1 MVRPEVQ
8 EQKTNQVKPGITP
21 EYSYLQGD
29 PKSYFYQ
36 KFKANQSKYLNDEMW
51 AEAAKRGESDLLTY
65 YIQENEKADNQ
76 NLLNGH
82 INNERINIASKIDEY
97 TNVLDYDGYIAALAN
112 ATLDDTDKTRQER
125 YVKDYQGNDIAYN
138 NGQKYTD
145 KEWNEEILKS
155 QFERYDA
162 LILEEY
168 KANRDWWQVAAENL
182 FAIPASVTMRI
193 LTGASRFIGDIYN
206 IGEGLLNVMFN
217 WSGDDSI
224 DSKFLYAFQND
235 DWLQQCVGD
244 MSQVIQDIEKR
255 YTNIVDAVKL
265 YDDPQSGGMNSWG
278 QSYAGIVD
286 SIGYM
291 LPSIMLNAG
300 LASAMKAAGTVPK
313 TVQGFSAIRKGAHSV
328 NKLAAISK
336 IASRGFFYLG
346 VEGGNIAEKVQ
357 TAQLKGISY
366 KDLNAGEVLL
376 NATLKTVGQMLVE
389 DALSAIMGLSATDKA
404 LYGSSYEAGRV
415 ANKAIG
421 DVTATGGSAFLQTI
435 GRGLKGSLKE
445 GLEETLQDLSDG
457 LIDYAFSGLG
467 TNLSEVYAESGAD
480 KVNIKNLVQSFILG
494 AATSIVIGAFQN
506 LEYIPEK
513 NRATY
518 EGADGKAYKMGFFQ
532 TLNFNA
538 AMQTLNEWSNTIS
551 DNGAK
556 PEARLNAAYRMAAAI
571 DTMTPLF
578 RSWSETELATA
589 NSLLMSSAMAK
600 AAKEQNKQLY
610 VAPDFAQKLYAS
622 FVTNNI
628 ELDKKYIA
636 PKKSLKEKLLASF
649 NNLKDKFKKH
659 NVSEVKNIVTVEMAD
674 NDVNLPTESTQKIK
688 RLAKTAGAKA
698 VVTTDTDLTSQDGDI
713 LYVPEKLAIKGDV
726 PTILQ
731 GAGFDKV
738 IDVVTKALDK
748 DTRNYI
754 RNLFRKLSGD
764 KKADYDTAMK
774 ALLFDKTFYTQ
785 LLLNSENTEN
795 AIKILSQID
804 KIINQPAL
812 SGLKEGTITQDAYNT
827 LMKKVKENMTQGLKE
842 YCTKFVLV
850 DLDNIS
856 NDVLSAEDKK
866 EIRQYASVMFSEACY
881 SMIDKTQTPNKS
893 KIELL
898 DEAIDI
904 FTNSN
909 PELNARL
916 KEAIRSNDIK
926 ERTDAIATLTYQANY
941 SRGFGDKIILLPI
954 DRDKVNFTDES
965 QLDKFESLFN
975 YKSYQDIVN
984 GKFTVKDISKE
995 VKELIKTSNGKY
1007 SLKDITSTRLL
1018 LRDLL
1023 VKLTD
1028 YTFTIDISTGQLLK
1042 IYESKIIKQNYL
1054 SNPQLV
1060 IDDIKNGK
1068 IKTLRDIVLPQYI
1081 GDESSPF
1088 FRLGL
1093 FTKLPS
1099 AIANC
1104 SLTIDNTLPND
1115 ISGQYSQDYN
1125 TIEINPKYNLAELF
1139 NTILHE
1145 ATHATQSIIRYMYN
1159 KDISAGRASK
1169 VEGGNPEKLAGSFT
1183 FEEAK
1188 RLNKYLSENYPITYQ
1203 FINMQNSNVNFAH
1216 VLYSLLEG
1224 EMQARLTTNT
1234 LLGTL
1239 GFTYIDKNGK
1249 TYLTDGS
1256 KEGTFEI
1263 QGFSRIVIIPNM
1275 IQPGESDTNKSSTQI
1290 FDYTKL
1296 QFIPITDTKNKEKL
1310 ELEAKYRITIDEA
1323 LIVMSNELKLNDN
1336 EYNQLLYKN
1345 LSENLKNKLA
1355 SYKPSSR
1362 VNIDGKAFSL
1372 IKEYIN
1378 SNIKPSEVFQTYNS
1392 PNAEA
1397 SYTPDNKPK
1406 RTILQEDLEK
1416 KYGLNVADTLKTVAG
1431 YLDLKGADKD
1441 SLYFGTASDATIN
1454 KLYSYDTSNLNDD
1467 EKQWFAL
1474 AKDYVKAEVKFYRD
1488 TKAWYDA
1495 KKSKKDET
1503 YVPYKKGTSKVNRQI
1518 TAEEAKGTNLEYWTK
1533 RGIYQLNPAVKQF
1546 VISTTKD
1553 FKKLPKVL
1561 QEQIKNATL
1570 TYQSLSYYVK
1580 TAANMDE
1587 YTFEHIAKAVFNN
1600 DALINLGLKN
1610 MKKLANDIE
1619 VLATLSELA
1628 FIDPEYIDEN
1638 KVMTIDEMY
1647 DTYKEI
1653 VNKSRTDKQLAKDL
1667 TKASEIAGKTKKE
1680 KGTRQMVEAHADPD
1694 TLPLM
1699 FFMHY
1704 DGTLN
1709 SIRKINNLGKLVD
1722 YNTEAKHTT
1731 FSTGGEDEDSKGTER
1746 MIEGAAAGESVTT
1759 GTTAWNWLDK
1769 FAKADIDYEY
1779 GTIEDSLDSIDRSDK
1794 EELVRNYV
1802 IDNIALKLKSMSTEE
1817 KLKNAA
1823 AAKAAMD
1830 KELKKIENM
1839 NDEALDRAY
1848 IKVLSMQATF
1858 EKEVSGKVELE
1869 SPTDIKAD
1877 TKERNLKK
1885 LKSASDTLLKRIAG
1899 MKGKFNQLPDE
1910 VKKYFAPIMSK
1921 SGKTVRGYKSDFFI
1935 PVMSKDG
1942 KKVVRWDVN
1951 EKYANLTNNEVK
1963 QILKDI
1969 RSANETLGRA
1979 FNKEEIS
1986 KLARKKAKEIL
1997 AERGKKITVDSK
2009 GQEVKTD
2016 KPQTLK
2022 EKVGKHYIVK
2032 VENQDFNFNS
2042 DSTPNKLTTDLIN
2055 TNWAEKK
2062 RMSTVQGL
2070 TNNVEK
2076 DVANGKEFFKQNA
2089 EALLSASL
2097 SDIEDTVNWFLD
2109 ARMNNADDAQIQK
2122 YQAVKGYFFYY
2133 VMSNARQGGL
2143 YENLNPNTKAR
2154 IENWLKNTVT
2164 AGATMMAIHN
2174 NMKGLL
2180 NPIEAMK
2187 QADFVI
2193 DGVPIS
2199 TNAKNEFFDAIDHGD
2214 IKLIDEAE
2222 QKVIDEVEK
2231 QRTGKKSIQ
2240 RKILM
2245 YRSLSMLSSPMTWLR
2260 NKVSNIALE
2269 NLNKLSNK
2277 IGNKIFPKH
2286 SVKGQLLLDTDIT
2299 VTFTKDGKVKF
2310 DTKDESKKGI
2320 TKEIQDFV
2328 ATNFIDNGFFD
2339 KVISNVSKYNP
2350 NDIDPKFKDKLTGEP
2365 TKEAVMSQLMLKAMY
2380 NKYYNKNMF
2389 KSKAAQ
2395 KAYQFLMKA
2404 MSDDSYVR
2412 RATMRYFG
2420 KILAEKGTD
2429 LTKGVTDGIMF
2440 DFAKAMGLA
2449 LRDYMHSDNIFN
2461 KFERM
2466 MMEKNEA
2473 VYTIYK
2479 LLVPYASSA
2488 WNWFK
2493 GMLNYSPIGLLNAIN
2508 KFRHL
2513 EDSITKNEAKWMT
2526 GDSDIPPELTEHFI
2540 RRDLGAGVI
2549 GTIGWILGAILA
2561 GLGIIG
2567 IDDDDYGVPK
2577 IRLGNLVVDISDIF
2591 GASSILS
2598 GAALVSGIKDGD
2610 LMKALNQSAQITF
2623 DSFPLM
2629 DILQND
2635 MFSTGLA
2642 DLLATKTESIALSFI
2657 PNFITYVS
2665 GATYTGK
2672 INKNTFW
2679 ARLGAKI
2686 PFVGNFLPKKVNPYD
2701 GSTGSII
2708 DIINR
2713 VVPYFS
2719 WEAATL
2725 NESKTNELGLN
2736 KTQIRGQYT
2745 INGEKFNVTGK
2756 DLQTLN
2762 ESYGKWN
2769 ANDLSKFYTNQMRV
2783 KVKTDTGYKELT
2795 YNQMT
2800 DRQRKN
2806 AVQSIMSNNAELAK
2820 IYAWTKSGNKYYAT
2834 AEMYEKLHKHG
2845 IRTNVYRGTK
2855 GFESK

>member
-97 TNVLDYDGYIAALAN
+97 ANVLDYDGYIAALAN

-168 KANRDWWQVAAENL
+168 KANRGWWQVAAENL

-217 WSGDDSI
+217 WSGDENI
-224 DSKFLYAFQND
+224 DAKFLYAFQND

-265 YDDPQSGGMNSWG
+265 YDDPQSGGMNTWG

-300 LASAMKAAGTVPK
+300 LAGAMKAAGTVPK
-313 TVQGFSAIRKGAHSV
+313 TVKGFSAIRKGAHSV

-357 TAQLKGISY
+357 SAQLKGISY
-366 KDLNAGEVLL
+366 KDLNAGEVLS

-421 DVTATGGSAFLQTI
+421 DVTATGGSAFLQTV

-457 LIDYAFSGLG
+457 LIDYAFSTFR
-467 TNLSEVYAESGAD
+467 TNLSEVHAESGAD
-480 KVNIKNLVQSFILG
+480 KVNIKNLVQSFVLG

-622 FVTNNI
+622 FVTNNT
-628 ELDKKYIA
+628 ELDKKYIT

-659 NVSEVKNIVTVEMAD
+659 NVSEVKNIVTVEMVD

-688 RLAKTAGAKA
+688 KLAKAAGAKA

-866 EIRQYASVMFSEACY
+866 EIRQYASVMFSNACY
-881 SMIDKTQTPNKS
+881 SVLNNKGAGPSKSQLEVLDGYIDNRQGDFFTPEVK
-893 KIELL
+893 
-898 DEAIDI
+898 
-904 FTNSN
+904 
-909 PELNARL
+909 ARL

-926 ERTDAIATLTYQANY
+926 ERTDAICVLSVASQNL
-941 SRGFGDKIILLPI
+941 GIGDKIVLLPVERGKI
-954 DRDKVNFTDES
+954 NLTDQS
-965 QLDKFESLFN
+965 LVAKFESLFN
-975 YKSYQDIVN
+975 YKSYQDIVD
-984 GKFTVKDISKE
+984 GKFTVKDISDE
-995 VKELIKTSNGKY
+995 VKQLIKDSNGKY
-1007 SLKDITSTRLL
+1007 SLKDIKSARLL

-1023 VKLTD
+1023 IKITD
-1028 YTFTIDISTGQLLK
+1028 YAFTLDVDSGQLLK
-1042 IYESKIIKQNYL
+1042 IYDASIVKESYRYDNSTLIT
-1054 SNPQLV
+1054 
-1060 IDDIKNGK
+1060 DIENGK
-1068 IKTLRDIVLPQYI
+1068 IKTLKDIVLADYI
-1081 GDESSPF
+1081 DNGNSAALL
-1088 FRLGL
+1088 LGK
-1093 FTKLPS
+1093 FSKIPP
-1099 AIANC
+1099 AITEAN
-1104 SLTIDNTLPND
+1104 LTIDYNLKADDGTVAY
-1115 ISGQYSQDYN
+1115 YSPANN
-1125 TIEINPKYNLAELF
+1125 TIYLNKNANRNLANE
-1139 NTILHE
+1139 ILHE
-1145 ATHATQSIIRYMYN
+1145 ATHVTQGVIKYVYN
-1159 KDISAGRASK
+1159 KDIQSGKQTYA
-1169 VEGGNPEKLAGSFT
+1169 EGGDDQGLKGSFT
-1183 FEEAK
+1183 FKEAN
-1188 RLNKYLSENYPITYQ
+1188 RFNKYLSENYPMIYQ
-1203 FINMQNSNVNFAH
+1203 YINSLENSDFAK

-1224 EMQARLTTNT
+1224 EMQARLTMDTVLN
-1234 LLGTL
+1234 TL
-1239 GFTYIDKNGK
+1239 GFSFIEKNGK
-1249 TYLTDGS
+1249 YLVTDGT

-1263 QGFSRIVIIPNM
+1263 RGFNMPQAIVPYM
-1275 IQPGESDTNKSSTQI
+1275 IQPGEETSSGYTYYMRDNKGNYKEVFHKGTKPVVVKPQRKVNFENISPEVAATQPVNNARQI
-1290 FDYTKL
+1290 IIDKYNVNPNQAKDFVYKL
-1296 QFIPITDTKNKEKL
+1296 HNIKAGTDIETALQQINKEKVDISQASQ
-1310 ELEAKYRITIDEA
+1310 EGKT
-1323 LIVMSNELKLNDN
+1323 
-1336 EYNQLLYKN
+1336 LYKAGIEFLQ
-1345 LSENLKNKLA
+1345 LSLDYFKRFIDWQNKINTQN
-1355 SYKPSSR
+1355 
-1362 VNIDGKAFSL
+1362 NIQKS
-1372 IKEYIN
+1372 
-1378 SNIKPSEVFQTYNS
+1378 
-1392 PNAEA
+1392 
-1397 SYTPDNKPK
+1397 SYT
-1406 RTILQEDLEK
+1406 
-1416 KYGLNVADTLKTVAG
+1416 
-1431 YLDLKGADKD
+1431 
-1441 SLYFGTASDATIN
+1441 SD
-1454 KLYSYDTSNLNDD
+1454 
-1467 EKQWFAL
+1467 
-1474 AKDYVKAEVKFYRD
+1474 
-1488 TKAWYDA
+1488 
-1495 KKSKKDET
+1495 SKKDEN

-1518 TAEEAKGTNLEYWTK
+1518 TAEEAKGTNLEYWTR

-1587 YTFEHIAKAVFNN
+1587 YTFEHIAKAIFNN

-1628 FIDPEYIDEN
+1628 FINPEYIDEN

-1647 DTYKEI
+1647 DAYKEI
-1653 VNKSRTDKQLAKDL
+1653 VDKARTDKQLAKDL

-1802 IDNIALKLKSMSTEE
+1802 IDKIALKLQSMSTEE

-1823 AAKAAMD
+1823 AAKTAMD

-1848 IKVLSMQATF
+1848 VKVLSMQTTF

-1869 SPTDIKAD
+1869 SPADIKAD

-1885 LKSASDTLLKRIAG
+1885 LKNASDTLLKRIAG

-1979 FNKEEIS
+1979 FNKEEIG

-2042 DSTPNKLTTDLIN
+2042 DNTPNKLTTDLIN

-2097 SDIEDTVNWFLD
+2097 SDIEDAVNWFLD

-2320 TKEIQDFV
+2320 TQEIQNFV

-2365 TKEAVMSQLMLKAMY
+2365 TKEAIMSQLMLKAMY

-2513 EDSITKNEAKWMT
+2513 EESITKNEAKWMT

-2598 GAALVSGIKDGD
+2598 GAALLSGLKDGD

-2635 MFSTGLA
+2635 MFSNGLA

-2657 PNFITYVS
+2657 PNFITYLS

-2745 INGEKFNVTGK
+2745 INGEKFNVTGR

-2800 DRQRKN
+2800 DKQRKN

-2820 IYAWTKSGNKYYAT
+2820 IYAWTKAGNKYYAT

>member
-36 KFKANQSKYLNDEMW
+36 KFKAKQSKYLNDEMW

-82 INNERINIASKIDEY
+82 INQERINIASKIDEY
-97 TNVLDYDGYIAALAN
+97 ANVLDYDGYIAALAN

-138 NGQKYTD
+138 NGQQYTD

-168 KANRDWWQVAAENL
+168 KANRSWWQVAAENL
-182 FAIPASVTMRI
+182 FAIPASVTMR
-193 LTGASRFIGDIYN
+193 LATGFSRFVSDIYN

-217 WSGDDSI
+217 WSGDESI
-224 DSKFLYAFQND
+224 DAKFLYAFQND

-265 YDDPQSGGMNSWG
+265 YDDPKSGGMNSWG
-278 QSYAGIVD
+278 QAYAGIVD

-291 LPSIMLNAG
+291 LPSIMLNTG

-313 TVQGFSAIRKGAHSV
+313 TAQGFSAIRKGAHSV
-328 NKLAAISK
+328 DKLAAISK

-366 KDLNAGEVLL
+366 KDLNAGEVLS

-480 KVNIKNLVQSFILG
+480 KVNIKNLVQSFVLG
-494 AATSIVIGAFQN
+494 AATSIVIGTFQN

-518 EGADGKAYKMGFFQ
+518 EGTDGKAYKMGFFQ

-538 AMQTLNEWSNTIS
+538 AMQTLNDWSNTIN

-622 FVTNNI
+622 FVTNNT

-688 RLAKTAGAKA
+688 KLAKAAGAKA
-698 VVTTDTDLTSQDGDI
+698 VVTTNTDLTSQDGDI

-866 EIRQYASVMFSEACY
+866 EIRQYTSVMFSNACY
-881 SMIDKTQTPNKS
+881 SVLNNKGVGPNKS
-893 KIELL
+893 QLEIL
-898 DEAIDI
+898 DGYIDNRREGF
-904 FTNSN
+904 FT
-909 PELNARL
+909 PEVKARL
-916 KEAIRSNDIK
+916 KQALRSNDIK
-926 ERTDAIATLTYQANY
+926 ERTDAICVLSVASQNL
-941 SRGFGDKIILLPI
+941 GIGDKIVLLPVERGKI
-954 DRDKVNFTDES
+954 NLTDQS
-965 QLDKFESLFN
+965 LVAKFESLFN

-984 GKFTVKDISKE
+984 GKFTVKDISDE
-995 VKELIKTSNGKY
+995 VKQLIKDSNGKY
-1007 SLKDITSTRLL
+1007 SLKDIKSARLL

-1023 VKLTD
+1023 IKITD
-1028 YTFTIDISTGQLLK
+1028 YAFTLDVDSGQLLK
-1042 IYESKIIKQNYL
+1042 IYNASIVKESYRYDNGVLIT
-1054 SNPQLV
+1054 
-1060 IDDIKNGK
+1060 DIESGK
-1068 IKTLRDIVLPQYI
+1068 IKTLKDIVLADY
-1081 GDESSPF
+1081 
-1088 FRLGL
+1088 
-1093 FTKLPS
+1093 
-1099 AIANC
+1099 
-1104 SLTIDNTLPND
+1104 IDNGNSAALLLGKFSKIPPAITETNLA
-1115 ISGQYSQDYN
+1115 IDYN
-1125 TIEINPKYNLAELF
+1125 LTANDGTVAYYNPASNTVYLNKNTNRNLTNE
-1139 NTILHE
+1139 ILHE
-1145 ATHATQSIIRYMYN
+1145 ATHVTQDVIKYIYN
-1159 KDISAGRASK
+1159 KDIQSGKQTFAK
-1169 VEGGNPEKLAGSFT
+1169 GGDEQGFKGSFI
-1183 FEEAK
+1183 FREAN
-1188 RLNKYLSENYPITYQ
+1188 RFNKYLSENYPMIYQ
-1203 FINMQNSNVNFAH
+1203 YVNFLGNYDFSK
-1216 VLYSLLEG
+1216 VIYNLLEG
-1224 EMQARLTTNT
+1224 EMQARLTVDTVLN
-1234 LLGTL
+1234 TL
-1239 GFTYIDKNGK
+1239 GFSFIEKNGK
-1249 TYLTDGS
+1249 YLLTDGT

-1263 QGFSRIVIIPNM
+1263 RGFNMPQAIVPYM
-1275 IQPGESDTNKSSTQI
+1275 IQPGEERSSGYTYYTRDSKGNYKKMFNK
-1290 FDYTKL
+1290 
-1296 QFIPITDTKNKEKL
+1296 DTKPIEPQN
-1310 ELEAKYRITIDEA
+1310 
-1323 LIVMSNELKLNDN
+1323 
-1336 EYNQLLYKN
+1336 
-1345 LSENLKNKLA
+1345 
-1355 SYKPSSR
+1355 
-1362 VNIDGKAFSL
+1362 NIQKS
-1372 IKEYIN
+1372 
-1378 SNIKPSEVFQTYNS
+1378 
-1392 PNAEA
+1392 
-1397 SYTPDNKPK
+1397 SYTPDTKPK
-1406 RTILQEDLEK
+1406 RTVLQEDLEK

-1454 KLYSYDTSNLNDD
+1454 KLYSYDTSKLNTD

-1474 AKDYVKAEVKFYRD
+1474 AKDYVKAEAKFYKD

-1495 KKSKKDET
+1495 KKSKTDET
-1503 YVPYKKGTSKVNRQI
+1503 YVPYKKGTNKVNRQI
-1518 TAEEAKGTNLEYWTK
+1518 TVEEAKGTNLEYWTK

-1628 FIDPEYIDEN
+1628 FINPEYIDEN

-1647 DTYKEI
+1647 DAYKEI
-1653 VNKSRTDKQLAKDL
+1653 VNKARTDKQLAKDL

-1680 KGTRQMVEAHADPD
+1680 KGTKQLVEAHADPD

-1731 FSTGGEDEDSKGTER
+1731 FSTGGEDEDSKGTDR
-1746 MIEGAAAGESVTT
+1746 MIEGAVAGESVTT

-1802 IDNIALKLKSMSTEE
+1802 IDKIALKLQSMSTEE

-1823 AAKAAMD
+1823 AAKTAMD

-1839 NDEALDRAY
+1839 SDEALDRAY
-1848 IKVLSMQATF
+1848 VKVLSMQATF

-1869 SPTDIKAD
+1869 SPADIKAD

-1910 VKKYFAPIMSK
+1910 VKKYFAPVMSK
-1921 SGKTVRGYKSDFFI
+1921 SGKTVRDYKSDFFI

-1942 KKVVRWDVN
+1942 KKVIRWDVN
-1951 EKYANLTNNEVK
+1951 EKYANLTNDEVK

-1979 FNKEEIS
+1979 FNKEEIG
-1986 KLARKKAKEIL
+1986 KLARKKAKEML
-1997 AERGKKITVDSK
+1997 AEHGKKITVDSK
-2009 GQEVKTD
+2009 GQAVKTD

-2022 EKVGKHYIVK
+2022 EKVGKRYIVR

-2042 DSTPNKLTTDLIN
+2042 DTTPNKLTTDLIN

-2070 TNNVEK
+2070 TNNIEK

-2089 EALLSASL
+2089 EALLSAGL
-2097 SDIEDTVNWFLD
+2097 SDIENTANWFLD

-2122 YQAVKGYFFYY
+2122 YLAVKGYFFYY
-2133 VMSNARQGGL
+2133 ILSNTRQGGL
-2143 YENLNPNTKAR
+2143 YENLNPNIKAR
-2154 IENWLKNTVT
+2154 IENWLKNTIT

-2214 IKLIDEAE
+2214 IKLIDKAE

-2240 RKILM
+2240 RKILT
-2245 YRSLSMLSSPMTWLR
+2245 YRSFSMLSSPMTWLR

-2269 NLNKLSNK
+2269 NLNKLSSK

-2339 KVISNVSKYNP
+2339 KVISNISKYNP
-2350 NDIDPKFKDKLTGEP
+2350 NDIDSSFKDKLTGEP
-2365 TKEAVMSQLMLKAMY
+2365 TKEAIMSQLMLKAMY

-2395 KAYQFLMKA
+2395 KAYEFLMKA

-2412 RATMRYFG
+2412 RAAMRYFG

-2513 EDSITKNEAKWMT
+2513 EDSIIKNQEKWMN
-2526 GDSDIPPELTEHFI
+2526 GASDIPPELTEHFI
-2540 RRDLGAGVI
+2540 RRDLGAGTI

-2561 GLGIIG
+2561 GLGVIRL
-2567 IDDDDYGVPK
+2567 DDDDYGVPK

-2598 GAALVSGIKDGD
+2598 GAALVSGLKDGD
-2610 LMKALNQSAQITF
+2610 LMKALNQAAQVTF

-2642 DLLATKTESIALSFI
+2642 DLLATRTESIALSFI
-2657 PNFITYVS
+2657 PNFITYLS

-2719 WEAATL
+2719 WESATL
-2725 NESKTNELGLN
+2725 NETKSEALGLN

-2745 INGEKFNVTGK
+2745 INDEEFNVTGK

-2769 ANDLSKFYTNQMRV
+2769 ASDLSKFYTNQMRV
-2783 KVKTDTGYKELT
+2783 KVKTDTGYRELT

-2820 IYAWTKSGNKYYAT
+2820 IYAWTKAGNKYYAT

>member
-82 INNERINIASKIDEY
+82 INQERINIASKIDEY
-97 TNVLDYDGYIAALAN
+97 ANVLDYDGYIAALAN
-112 ATLDDTDKTRQER
+112 TTLDDTDKTRQER

-168 KANRDWWQVAAENL
+168 KANRGWWQVAAENL
-182 FAIPASVTMRI
+182 FAIPASVTMR
-193 LTGASRFIGDIYN
+193 LATGFSRFVSDVYN

-217 WSGDDSI
+217 WSGDENI
-224 DSKFLYAFQND
+224 DAKFLYAFQND

-265 YDDPQSGGMNSWG
+265 YDDPQSGGMNTWG

-313 TVQGFSAIRKGAHSV
+313 TAKGFSAIRKGAHSV

-346 VEGGNIAEKVQ
+346 VEGSNIAETVQ

-366 KDLNAGEVLL
+366 KDLNAGEVLS

-421 DVTATGGSAFLQTI
+421 DVTATGGKAFLQTI

-480 KVNIKNLVQSFILG
+480 KVNIKNLVQSFVLG

-513 NRATY
+513 NRAIY

-589 NSLLMSSAMAK
+589 NLLLMSSAMAK

-622 FVTNNI
+622 FVTNNT
-628 ELDKKYIA
+628 ELDKKYIT

-674 NDVNLPTESTQKIK
+674 SDVNLPTESTQKIK
-688 RLAKTAGAKA
+688 KLAKAAGAKA
-698 VVTTDTDLTSQDGDI
+698 VVTTNTDLTSQDGDI

-866 EIRQYASVMFSEACY
+866 EIRQYASVMFSNACY
-881 SMIDKTQTPNKS
+881 SVLNNKGVGPNKS
-893 KIELL
+893 QLEIL
-898 DEAIDI
+898 DGYIDNRRESF
-904 FTNSN
+904 FT
-909 PELNARL
+909 PEVKARL
-916 KEAIRSNDIK
+916 KQALRSNDIK
-926 ERTDAIATLTYQANY
+926 ERTDAICVLSVASQNL
-941 SRGFGDKIILLPI
+941 GIGDKIVLLPVERGKI
-954 DRDKVNFTDES
+954 NLTDQS
-965 QLDKFESLFN
+965 LVAKFESLFN
-975 YKSYQDIVN
+975 YKSYQDIVD
-984 GKFTVKDISKE
+984 GKFTVKDISDE
-995 VKELIKTSNGKY
+995 VKQLIKDSNGKY
-1007 SLKDITSTRLL
+1007 SLKDIKSARLL

-1023 VKLTD
+1023 IKITD
-1028 YTFTIDISTGQLLK
+1028 YAFTLDVDSGQLLK
-1042 IYESKIIKQNYL
+1042 IYDASIVKESYRYDNSTLIT
-1054 SNPQLV
+1054 
-1060 IDDIKNGK
+1060 DIESGK
-1068 IKTLRDIVLPQYI
+1068 IKTLKDIVLADYI
-1081 GDESSPF
+1081 DNGNSAALL
-1088 FRLGL
+1088 LGK
-1093 FTKLPS
+1093 FSKIPP
-1099 AIANC
+1099 AITEAN
-1104 SLTIDNTLPND
+1104 LTIDYNLTAND
-1115 ISGQYSQDYN
+1115 GTVAYYSPANN
-1125 TIEINPKYNLAELF
+1125 TIYLNKNANRNLANE
-1139 NTILHE
+1139 ILHE
-1145 ATHATQSIIRYMYN
+1145 ATHVTQGVIKYVYN
-1159 KDISAGRASK
+1159 KDIQSGKQTYA
-1169 VEGGNPEKLAGSFT
+1169 EGGDDQGLKGSFT
-1183 FEEAK
+1183 FEEAN
-1188 RLNKYLSENYPITYQ
+1188 RFNKYLSENYPMIYQ
-1203 FINMQNSNVNFAH
+1203 YINSLENSDFAR

-1224 EMQARLTTNT
+1224 EMQARLTMDTVLN
-1234 LLGTL
+1234 TL
-1239 GFTYIDKNGK
+1239 GFSFIEKNGK
-1249 TYLTDGS
+1249 YLVTDGT

-1263 QGFSRIVIIPNM
+1263 RGFNMPQAIVPYM
-1275 IQPGESDTNKSSTQI
+1275 IQPGEETSSGYTYYMRDNKG
-1290 FDYTKL
+1290 
-1296 QFIPITDTKNKEKL
+1296 
-1310 ELEAKYRITIDEA
+1310 KY
-1323 LIVMSNELKLNDN
+1323 K
-1336 EYNQLLYKN
+1336 
-1345 LSENLKNKLA
+1345 
-1355 SYKPSSR
+1355 
-1362 VNIDGKAFSL
+1362 
-1372 IKEYIN
+1372 
-1378 SNIKPSEVFQTYNS
+1378 EVFHKGTKPVVVKPQSKISTTQNNIQKS
-1392 PNAEA
+1392 
-1397 SYTPDNKPK
+1397 SYTPDTKPK
-1406 RTILQEDLEK
+1406 RTVLQEDLEK
-1416 KYGLNVADTLKTVAG
+1416 KYGLNVADTLKTVGG

-1454 KLYSYDTSNLNDD
+1454 KLYSYDTSKLNDD

-1474 AKDYVKAEVKFYRD
+1474 AKDYVKAEAKFYRD

-1503 YVPYKKGTSKVNRQI
+1503 YVPYKKGTNKVNRQI
-1518 TAEEAKGTNLEYWTK
+1518 TAEEAKGTNLEYWTR

-1628 FIDPEYIDEN
+1628 FINPEYIDEN

-1647 DTYKEI
+1647 DAYKEI
-1653 VNKSRTDKQLAKDL
+1653 VNKARTDKQLAKDL

-1823 AAKAAMD
+1823 AAKTAMD

-1839 NDEALDRAY
+1839 SDEALDRVY
-1848 IKVLSMQATF
+1848 VKVLSMQTTF

-1869 SPTDIKAD
+1869 SPADIKAD

-1979 FNKEEIS
+1979 FNKEEIG

-2009 GQEVKTD
+2009 GQEVKTN

-2097 SDIEDTVNWFLD
+2097 SDIEDAVNWFLD

-2154 IENWLKNTVT
+2154 IENWLKNTIT

-2269 NLNKLSNK
+2269 NLNKLSSK

-2286 SVKGQLLLDTDIT
+2286 SVKGQLSLDTDIT

-2350 NDIDPKFKDKLTGEP
+2350 NDIDSSFKDKLTGEP
-2365 TKEAVMSQLMLKAMY
+2365 TKEAIMSQLMLKAMY

-2488 WNWFK
+2488 WNWFR

-2513 EDSITKNEAKWMT
+2513 EDSITKNEVRWMN
-2526 GDSDIPPELTEHFI
+2526 GASDIPPELTEHFI

-2561 GLGIIG
+2561 GLGVIG

-2598 GAALVSGIKDGD
+2598 GAALVSGLKDGD

-2635 MFSTGLA
+2635 MFSSGLA

-2736 KTQIRGQYT
+2736 KKQIRGQYT

-2769 ANDLSKFYTNQMRV
+2769 ASDLSKFYTNQMRV

-2820 IYAWTKSGNKYYAT
+2820 IYAWTKAGNKYYAT

>member
-82 INNERINIASKIDEY
+82 INDERINIASKIDEY
-97 TNVLDYDGYIAALAN
+97 SNVLDYDGYIAALAN
-112 ATLDDTDKTRQER
+112 TTLDDTDKTRQER

-168 KANRDWWQVAAENL
+168 KANRSWWQVAAENL
-182 FAIPASVTMRI
+182 FAIPASVTMRL

-217 WSGDDSI
+217 WSGDENI
-224 DSKFLYAFQND
+224 NAKFLYAFQND

-265 YDDPQSGGMNSWG
+265 YDDPQSGGMNGWG
-278 QSYAGIVD
+278 RSYAGIVD

-300 LASAMKAAGTVPK
+300 LAGAMKAAGTVPK
-313 TVQGFSAIRKGAHSV
+313 TVQGFSAISKGAHAV

-336 IASRGFFYLG
+336 IASKGFFYLG
-346 VEGGNIAEKVQ
+346 VEGGNIAETVQ
-357 TAQLKGISY
+357 SAQLKGMSY
-366 KDLNAGEVLL
+366 KDLNSGEVLL

-389 DALSAIMGLSATDKA
+389 EALSAVMGLSATDKA
-404 LYGSSYEAGRV
+404 LYGSSYEAKRV

-421 DVTATGGSAFLQTI
+421 DISATGGKAFLQTV

-457 LIDYAFSGLG
+457 LIDYAFSTFR
-467 TNLSEVYAESGAD
+467 TNLSEVYTESGAD
-480 KVNIKNLVQSFILG
+480 KVNIKNLVQSFVLG

-518 EGADGKAYKMGFFQ
+518 EGANGKAYKMGFFQ

-538 AMQTLNEWSNTIS
+538 AMQTLNDWSNTIS
-551 DNGAK
+551 DKGAK
-556 PEARLNAAYRMAAAI
+556 PKARLNAAYRMAAAI

-610 VAPDFAQKLYAS
+610 VAPAFARKLYAS
-622 FVTNNI
+622 FVTNNK
-628 ELDKKYIA
+628 ELDNKYIA

-688 RLAKTAGAKA
+688 KLAKTAGAKA

-731 GAGFDKV
+731 GVGFDKV

-764 KKADYDTAMK
+764 KKADYNTAMK

-785 LLLNSENTEN
+785 LLLNSKNTEN

-866 EIRQYASVMFSEACY
+866 EIRDYASVMFSEACY
-881 SMIDKTQTPNKS
+881 SVLNNKRVGLDKSHLEILDGYIDNRQGDFFTPEVK
-893 KIELL
+893 
-898 DEAIDI
+898 
-904 FTNSN
+904 
-909 PELNARL
+909 ARL

-926 ERTDAIATLTYQANY
+926 ERTDAICVLSVASQNL
-941 SRGFGDKIILLPI
+941 GIGDKIVLLPVERGKI
-954 DRDKVNFTDES
+954 NLTDQS
-965 QLDKFESLFN
+965 LVAKFESLFN
-975 YKSYQDIVN
+975 YKNYQDIVD
-984 GKFTVKDISKE
+984 GKFTVKDISEE
-995 VKELIKTSNGKY
+995 VKQLIKDSNGKY
-1007 SLKDITSTRLL
+1007 SLKDIKSTRLL

-1023 VKLTD
+1023 VKITD
-1028 YTFTIDISTGQLLK
+1028 YAFTLDIDSGQLLK
-1042 IYESKIIKQNYL
+1042 IYDASIVKESYRYDNSTLIT
-1054 SNPQLV
+1054 
-1060 IDDIKNGK
+1060 DIESGK
-1068 IKTLRDIVLPQYI
+1068 IKTLKDIVLTDYI
-1081 GDESSPF
+1081 DNGNSAALL
-1088 FRLGL
+1088 LGE
-1093 FTKLPS
+1093 FSKIPP
-1099 AIANC
+1099 AITETNIAIDY
-1104 SLTIDNTLPND
+1104 SLTADEGIVAYYNSAN
-1115 ISGQYSQDYN
+1115 N
-1125 TIEINPKYNLAELF
+1125 TIYLNKNANRNLVNE
-1139 NTILHE
+1139 ILHE
-1145 ATHATQSIIRYMYN
+1145 ATHTTQDIIKYIYN
-1159 KDISAGRASK
+1159 KDIQSGKQTYAK
-1169 VEGGNPEKLAGSFT
+1169 GGDEQELKGSFT
-1183 FEEAK
+1183 FKEAN
-1188 RLNKYLSENYPITYQ
+1188 RFNKYLSENYPMIYQ
-1203 FINMQNSNVNFAH
+1203 YINSLENSDFAR
-1216 VLYSLLEG
+1216 VIYSLLEG
-1224 EMQARLTTNT
+1224 EMQARLTMDTVLN
-1234 LLGTL
+1234 TL
-1239 GFTYIDKNGK
+1239 GFSFIEKNGK
-1249 TYLTDGS
+1249 YLLTDRT

-1263 QGFSRIVIIPNM
+1263 RGFNMPQAMVPYM
-1275 IQPGESDTNKSSTQI
+1275 IQPGEETSSGYTYYMRDNEGKYKEAFHKGTKPSVVKPQSEIATTQNNIQKSS
-1290 FDYTKL
+1290 Y
-1296 QFIPITDTKNKEKL
+1296 
-1310 ELEAKYRITIDEA
+1310 
-1323 LIVMSNELKLNDN
+1323 
-1336 EYNQLLYKN
+1336 
-1345 LSENLKNKLA
+1345 
-1355 SYKPSSR
+1355 
-1362 VNIDGKAFSL
+1362 
-1372 IKEYIN
+1372 
-1378 SNIKPSEVFQTYNS
+1378 
-1392 PNAEA
+1392 
-1397 SYTPDNKPK
+1397 
-1406 RTILQEDLEK
+1406 
-1416 KYGLNVADTLKTVAG
+1416 
-1431 YLDLKGADKD
+1431 
-1441 SLYFGTASDATIN
+1441 
-1454 KLYSYDTSNLNDD
+1454 
-1467 EKQWFAL
+1467 
-1474 AKDYVKAEVKFYRD
+1474 
-1488 TKAWYDA
+1488 
-1495 KKSKKDET
+1495 SKKDET

-1518 TAEEAKGTNLEYWTK
+1518 TTEEAKGTNLEYWTK

-1546 VISTTKD
+1546 VINTTKD

-1570 TYQSLSYYVK
+1570 TYQSLSYYIK

-1628 FIDPEYIDEN
+1628 FINPEYINEN

-1647 DTYKEI
+1647 DAYKEI
-1653 VNKSRTDKQLAKDL
+1653 VNKARTDKQLAKDL

-1680 KGTRQMVEAHADPD
+1680 KGTKQMVEAHADPD

-1731 FSTGGEDEDSKGTER
+1731 FSTGGEDSKGTER

-1779 GTIEDSLDSIDRSDK
+1779 GTIEDSLDTIDRSDK

-1802 IDNIALKLKSMSTEE
+1802 IDKITLKLQSMSTEE
-1817 KLKNAA
+1817 KLRNAA
-1823 AAKAAMD
+1823 AAKTAMD

-1839 NDEALDRAY
+1839 SDEALDRVY
-1848 IKVLSMQATF
+1848 IKVLGMQATF

-1869 SPTDIKAD
+1869 SPADIKAD

-1910 VKKYFAPIMSK
+1910 VKKYFAPVMSK
-1921 SGKTVRGYKSDFFI
+1921 SGKTVRGYKSDLFI

-1942 KKVVRWDVN
+1942 KKVVRWDIN
-1951 EKYANLTNNEVK
+1951 EKYANLTNDEVK

-1979 FNKEEIS
+1979 FNKKEIS
-1986 KLARKKAKEIL
+1986 KLARKKAKEML

-2022 EKVGKHYIVK
+2022 EKVSKRYIVK

-2042 DSTPNKLTTDLIN
+2042 DSTPNGLIIKLIN

-2097 SDIEDTVNWFLD
+2097 SDIEDALNWFLD
-2109 ARMNNADDAQIQK
+2109 AKMNNADDAQIQK
-2122 YQAVKGYFFYY
+2122 YLAVKGYFFYY

-2143 YENLNPNTKAR
+2143 YENLNPNTKSR

-2174 NMKGLL
+2174 NMKGSL

-2260 NKVSNIALE
+2260 NKVSNMALE

-2320 TKEIQDFV
+2320 TQEIQNFV

-2339 KVISNVSKYNP
+2339 KVISNISKYNP
-2350 NDIDPKFKDKLTGEP
+2350 NDIDSSFKDKLTGEP
-2365 TKEAVMSQLMLKAMY
+2365 TKEAVMSQLILKAMY

-2389 KSKAAQ
+2389 KNKAAQ

-2466 MMEKNEA
+2466 MIEKNEA
-2473 VYTIYK
+2473 VYIIYK

-2513 EDSITKNEAKWMT
+2513 EESITKNEVKWMN
-2526 GDSDIPPELTEHFI
+2526 GASDIPPELTEHFI

-2561 GLGIIG
+2561 GLGVIG

-2598 GAALVSGIKDGD
+2598 GAALVSGLKDGD

-2635 MFSTGLA
+2635 MFSSGLA

-2736 KTQIRGQYT
+2736 KKQIRGQYT
-2745 INGEKFNVTGK
+2745 INGEKFNVAGK

-2795 YNQMT
+2795 YNQMS

-2820 IYAWTKSGNKYYAT
+2820 IYAWTKAGNKYYAT

>member
-82 INNERINIASKIDEY
+82 INQERINIASKIDEY
-97 TNVLDYDGYIAALAN
+97 ANVLDYDGYIAALAN
-112 ATLDDTDKTRQER
+112 TTLDDTDKTRQER

-168 KANRDWWQVAAENL
+168 KANRGWWQVAAENL

-193 LTGASRFIGDIYN
+193 LTGASRFIGDVYN

-217 WSGDDSI
+217 WSGDENI
-224 DSKFLYAFQND
+224 DAKFLYAFQND

-265 YDDPQSGGMNSWG
+265 YDDPQSGGMNTWG

-346 VEGGNIAEKVQ
+346 VEGGNIAETVQ

-366 KDLNAGEVLL
+366 KDLNAGEVLS

-457 LIDYAFSGLG
+457 LIDYAFSAFG

-480 KVNIKNLVQSFILG
+480 KVNIKNLVQSFVLG

-610 VAPDFAQKLYAS
+610 VAPDFAQKLYSS

-688 RLAKTAGAKA
+688 KLAKAAGAKA

-764 KKADYDTAMK
+764 RKADYDTAMK

-866 EIRQYASVMFSEACY
+866 EIRQYASVMFSNACY
-881 SMIDKTQTPNKS
+881 SVLNNKGVGPNKS
-893 KIELL
+893 QLEIL
-898 DEAIDI
+898 DGYIDNRRESF
-904 FTNSN
+904 FT
-909 PELNARL
+909 PEVKARL
-916 KEAIRSNDIK
+916 KQALRSNDIK
-926 ERTDAIATLTYQANY
+926 ERTDAICVLSVASQNL
-941 SRGFGDKIILLPI
+941 GIGDKIVLLPVERGKI
-954 DRDKVNFTDES
+954 NLTDQS
-965 QLDKFESLFN
+965 LVAKFESLFN
-975 YKSYQDIVN
+975 YKSYQDIVD
-984 GKFTVKDISKE
+984 GKFTVKDISEE
-995 VKELIKTSNGKY
+995 VKQLIKDSNGKY
-1007 SLKDITSTRLL
+1007 GLKDIKSARLL

-1023 VKLTD
+1023 IKITD
-1028 YTFTIDISTGQLLK
+1028 YAFTLDVDSGQLLK
-1042 IYESKIIKQNYL
+1042 IYDASIVKESYRYDNSTLIT
-1054 SNPQLV
+1054 
-1060 IDDIKNGK
+1060 DIESGK
-1068 IKTLRDIVLPQYI
+1068 IKTLKDIVLADYI
-1081 GDESSPF
+1081 DNGNSAALL
-1088 FRLGL
+1088 LGK
-1093 FTKLPS
+1093 FSKIPP
-1099 AIANC
+1099 AITEAN
-1104 SLTIDNTLPND
+1104 LTIDYNLTAND
-1115 ISGQYSQDYN
+1115 GTVAYYSPTNN
-1125 TIEINPKYNLAELF
+1125 TIYLNKNANRNLANE
-1139 NTILHE
+1139 ILHE
-1145 ATHATQSIIRYMYN
+1145 ATHVTQGVIKYVYN
-1159 KDISAGRASK
+1159 KDIQSGKQTYA
-1169 VEGGNPEKLAGSFT
+1169 EGGDDQGLKSSFT
-1183 FEEAK
+1183 FKEAN
-1188 RLNKYLSENYPITYQ
+1188 RFNKYLSENYPMIYQ
-1203 FINMQNSNVNFAH
+1203 YINSLENSDFAR

-1224 EMQARLTTNT
+1224 EMQARLTMDTVLN
-1234 LLGTL
+1234 TL
-1239 GFTYIDKNGK
+1239 GFSFIEKNGK
-1249 TYLTDGS
+1249 YLVTDGT

-1263 QGFSRIVIIPNM
+1263 RGFNMPQAIVPYM
-1275 IQPGESDTNKSSTQI
+1275 IQPGEETSSGYTYYMRDNKGKYKEV
-1290 FDYTKL
+1290 FHK
-1296 QFIPITDTKNKEKL
+1296 DTKPVVVKP
-1310 ELEAKYRITIDEA
+1310 
-1323 LIVMSNELKLNDN
+1323 
-1336 EYNQLLYKN
+1336 Q
-1345 LSENLKNKLA
+1345 SEIATTQN
-1355 SYKPSSR
+1355 
-1362 VNIDGKAFSL
+1362 NIQKS
-1372 IKEYIN
+1372 
-1378 SNIKPSEVFQTYNS
+1378 
-1392 PNAEA
+1392 
-1397 SYTPDNKPK
+1397 SYTPD
-1406 RTILQEDLEK
+1406 
-1416 KYGLNVADTLKTVAG
+1416 
-1431 YLDLKGADKD
+1431 
-1441 SLYFGTASDATIN
+1441 
-1454 KLYSYDTSNLNDD
+1454 
-1467 EKQWFAL
+1467 
-1474 AKDYVKAEVKFYRD
+1474 
-1488 TKAWYDA
+1488 
-1495 KKSKKDET
+1495 SKKDET

-1518 TAEEAKGTNLEYWTK
+1518 TAEEAKGTNLEYWTR

-1628 FIDPEYIDEN
+1628 FINPEYIDEN

-1647 DTYKEI
+1647 DVYKEI
-1653 VNKSRTDKQLAKDL
+1653 VNKARTDKQLAKDL

-1802 IDNIALKLKSMSTEE
+1802 IDKIALKLQSMSTEE

-1823 AAKAAMD
+1823 TAKTAMD

-1839 NDEALDRAY
+1839 SDEALDRAY
-1848 IKVLSMQATF
+1848 VKVLSMQATF

-1869 SPTDIKAD
+1869 SPADIKAD

-1885 LKSASDTLLKRIAG
+1885 LKNASDTLLKRIAG

-1951 EKYANLTNNEVK
+1951 EKYANLTNDEVK

-1979 FNKEEIS
+1979 FNKEEIG

-2009 GQEVKTD
+2009 GQEVKTN

-2042 DSTPNKLTTDLIN
+2042 DSTPNDLITKLIN

-2097 SDIEDTVNWFLD
+2097 SDIEDAVNWFLD
-2109 ARMNNADDAQIQK
+2109 AKMNNADDAQIQK

-2154 IENWLKNTVT
+2154 IENWLKNTIT

-2245 YRSLSMLSSPMTWLR
+2245 YRSFSMLSSPMTWLR

-2365 TKEAVMSQLMLKAMY
+2365 TKEAIMSQLMLKAMY

-2513 EDSITKNEAKWMT
+2513 EESITKNEVRWMN

-2736 KTQIRGQYT
+2736 KAQIRGQYT

-2769 ANDLSKFYTNQMRV
+2769 ASDLSKFYTNQMRV

-2820 IYAWTKSGNKYYAT
+2820 IYAWTKAGNKYYAT